1 MHNTRDKVPQVLQTE
16 RRIGLADPDPAV
28 KIDADPDHVK
38 IYFYMTSLQ
47 RIRLSKVKVKTMAL
61 RVGWVGSSVLDPDS
75 GS

>member
-16 RRIGLADPDPAV
+16 RRIGLADPDPAF

-47 RIRLSKVKVKTMAL
+47 RIQKLKLKR
-61 RVGWVGSSVLDPDS
+61 WH
-75 GS
+75 